1 MENRK
6 KDHINQAF
14 NARVEKDAAD
24 KRFNYE
30 PFLTAHPVDKLAPF
44 SFAGKT
50 MRLPLWISSMT
61 GGTGKAGNINRNL
74 ARACNEFGL
83 GMGVGSCRILLEDER
98 HLPDFDLRHIVGNE
112 SPFYANLGI
121 AQLEQLI
128 EEKATD
134 KISRLIEL
142 LKTDGIIIHVNPF
155 QEAFQPEGE
164 IIKRPPIDTLQE
176 FLENTDA
183 RVIVKE
189 VGQGIGPESIKQLLH
204 LPIEAIEFGALG
216 GTNFTLLELLR
227 SQEKELKAY
236 EAFGKIGHTA
246 EEMTKMV
253 NDVVS
258 KSNTYK
264 CKQLIISGGITHI
277 LDGYH
282 LQQKSKLTAV
292 IGMGSTLLKAASGEY
307 EELKG
312 YLQQVERS
320 YQLASSYLRI
330 KNEIEHF

>member
-1 MENRK
+1 MEDRK

-30 PFLTAHPVDKLAPF
+30 PLLSAHPVDKPTPF

-83 GMGVGSCRILLEDER
+83 GMGVGSCRILLDDER
-98 HLPDFDLRHIVGNE
+98 HLPDFDLRHIVGDAA
-112 SPFYANLGI
+112 PFYANLGI
-121 AQLEQLI
+121 AQLEQLV
-128 EEKATD
+128 EEKAVD
-134 KISRLIEL
+134 KIARLIEL
-142 LKTDGIIIHVNPF
+142 LKADGVIIHINPF

-164 IIKRPPIDTLQE
+164 VIKRPPIDTIEE
-176 FLENTDA
+176 FLELTSA

-189 VGQGIGPESIKQLLH
+189 VGQGMGPESINRLLH

-246 EEMTKMV
+246 EEMTQMINEV
-253 NDVVS
+253 AATSTN
-258 KSNTYK
+258 YK

-292 IGMGSTLLKAASGEY
+292 VGMGSTLLRAASGEY
-307 EELKG
+307 EELRG

-320 YQLASSYLRI
+320 YQLASSYLTIRNNI
-330 KNEIEHF
+330 

>member
-1 MENRK
+1 MNDRK

-14 NARVEKDAAD
+14 NARVDKDAAD

-30 PFLTAHPVDKLAPF
+30 PLLSAHPTNRPAPF
-44 SFAGKT
+44 LFAGKI

-61 GGTGKAGNINRNL
+61 GGTPQAGNINRNL

-83 GMGVGSCRILLEDER
+83 GMGVGSCRVLLEDER
-98 HLPDFDLRHIVGNE
+98 HLPDFNLRHIVGDA

-128 EEKATD
+128 EKKAVD
-134 KISRLIEL
+134 KISRLIAL
-142 LKTDGIIIHVNPF
+142 LKADGIIIHINPF

-176 FLENTDA
+176 FLEITNQ

-189 VGQGIGPESIKQLLH
+189 VGQGMGPESINQLLH

-227 SQEKELKAY
+227 SQEKELKAF
-236 EAFGKIGHTA
+236 EAFGRIGHTA
-246 EEMTKMV
+246 EEMTKLI
-253 NDVVS
+253 NEIVS

-264 CKQLIISGGITHI
+264 CKQVIISGGITNI
-277 LDGYH
+277 LDGFH
-282 LQQKSKLTAV
+282 LQQMSQLKAV
-292 IGMGSTLLKAASGEY
+292 VGMGSTLLKAASGEY
-307 EELKG
+307 EELRN

-320 YQLASSYLRI
+320 YQLASTYLKIRNNI
-330 KNEIEHF
+330 

>member
-1 MENRK
+1 MSDRK

-30 PFLTAHPVDKLAPF
+30 PLLSAHPVGRPTSF

-61 GGTGKAGNINRNL
+61 GGTAQAGMINSNL

-83 GMGVGSCRILLEDER
+83 GMGVGSCRVLLENER
-98 HLPDFDLRHIVGNE
+98 HFDDFNLRPIIGDE

-121 AQLEQLI
+121 AQLEHLVDQ
-128 EEKATD
+128 KATD
-134 KISRLIEL
+134 KISKLIEL
-142 LKTDGIIIHVNPF
+142 LQADGIIIHINPL

-164 IIKRPPIDTLQE
+164 IFKRPPIETLQE
-176 FLENTDA
+176 FLETNSKI

-189 VGQGIGPESIKQLLH
+189 VGQGMGSESIKRLLD
-204 LPIEAIEFGALG
+204 LPIEAVEFGALG

-227 SQEKELKAY
+227 SQEKELTAF
-236 EAFGKIGHTA
+236 EAFGKVGHTA
-246 EEMTKMV
+246 EDMTHMV
-253 NDVVS
+253 NDIVS
-258 KSNTYK
+258 SSNTYS

-277 LDGYH
+277 LDGYY
-282 LQQKSKLTAV
+282 LQQLCKLPSV
-292 IGMGSTLLKAASGEY
+292 IGMGSALLKVAAGEY
-307 EELKG
+307 EELRN
-312 YLQQVERS
+312 YLQQVEKS

-330 KNEIEHF
+330 RK

>member
-1 MENRK
+1 MNDRK

-30 PFLTAHPVDKLAPF
+30 PLLAAHPVGRPNSF

-61 GGTGKAGNINRNL
+61 GGTAQAGIINRNL

-83 GMGVGSCRILLEDER
+83 GMGVGSCRVLLEDER
-98 HLPDFDLRHIVGNE
+98 HFDDFNLRPIIGNE

-121 AQLEQLI
+121 AQLEHLVEQ
-128 EEKATD
+128 KATD
-134 KISRLIEL
+134 KIPKLIEL
-142 LKTDGIIIHVNPF
+142 LQADGIIIHINPL

-164 IIKRPPIDTLQE
+164 IFKRPPIETLQE
-176 FLENTDA
+176 FLETNSNI

-189 VGQGIGPESIKQLLH
+189 VGQGMGPESIDRLLH

-227 SQEKELKAY
+227 SHEKELTAF
-236 EAFGKIGHTA
+236 EAFGKVGHTA
-246 EEMTKMV
+246 EEMTHMI
-253 NDVVS
+253 NDIVS
-258 KSNTYK
+258 NSTTYS

-277 LDGYH
+277 LDGYY
-282 LQQKSKLTAV
+282 LQQVSKLSSV
-292 IGMGSTLLKAASGEY
+292 IGMGSALLKVASKSY
-307 EELKG
+307 EELQSF
-312 YLQQVERS
+312 LQQLERS
-320 YQLASSYLRI
+320 YQLASSYLKI
-330 KNEIEHF
+330 KANI

>member
-24 KRFNYE
+24 MRFNYE
-30 PFLTAHPVDKLAPF
+30 PLLAAHPVNKPAPF
-44 SFAGKT
+44 SFAGKI

-61 GGTGKAGNINRNL
+61 GGTGQAGNINRNL

-83 GMGVGSCRILLEDER
+83 GMGVGSCRVLLEDER
-98 HLPDFDLRHIVGNE
+98 HLPDFDLRHLVGDA

-121 AQLEQLI
+121 AQLEQLV
-128 EEKATD
+128 EEKAVD
-134 KISRLIEL
+134 KISRLIDL
-142 LKTDGIIIHVNPF
+142 LKADGIIIHINPF

-164 IIKRPPIDTLQE
+164 VIKRPPIDTLQE
-176 FLENTDA
+176 FLETTDA
-183 RVIVKE
+183 KVIVKE
-189 VGQGIGPESIKQLLH
+189 VGQGMGPESISRLLH

-246 EEMTKMV
+246 EEMTDMI
-253 NDVVS
+253 NEVVAIS
-258 KSNTYK
+258 TNYK

-277 LDGYH
+277 LDGYY
-282 LQQKSKLTAV
+282 LQQKSKLNAIV
-292 IGMGSTLLKAASGEY
+292 GMGSTLLRAASGEY
-307 EELKG
+307 EELRD
-312 YLQQVERS
+312 YLLQVERS
-320 YQLASSYLRI
+320 YQIASNYLTIR
-330 KNEIEHF
+330 NNA

>member
-1 MENRK
+1 MSDRK

-14 NARVEKDAAD
+14 QARVEKDEAD
-24 KRFNYE
+24 QRFNYE
-30 PFLTAHPVDKLAPF
+30 PLLSAHLVENLTPF

-61 GGTGKAGNINRNL
+61 GGTPQAGVINHNL

-83 GMGVGSCRILLEDER
+83 GMGVGSCRALLEDKQ
-98 HLPDFDLRHIVGNE
+98 HLDDFNLRPIIGE
-112 SPFYANLGI
+112 ASPFYANLGI

-128 EEKATD
+128 KDKAED
-134 KISRLIEL
+134 KISKLIDL
-142 LKTDGIIIHVNPF
+142 LQADGIIIHINPL

-164 IIKRPPIDTLQE
+164 VFKRPPVDTLQE
-176 FLENTDA
+176 FLETTKD

-189 VGQGIGPESIKQLLH
+189 VGQGMGPESIERLLH

-227 SQEKELKAY
+227 SKDEDLTTF

-246 EEMTKMV
+246 EEMTQII
-253 NDVVS
+253 NEVVS
-258 KSNTYK
+258 KSNTYT

-277 LDGYH
+277 LDGY
-282 LQQKSKLTAV
+282 
-292 IGMGSTLLKAASGEY
+292 
-307 EELKG
+307 
-312 YLQQVERS
+312 YL
-320 YQLASSYLRI
+320 
-330 KNEIEHF
+330 

>member
-1 MENRK
+1 MQNRK

-30 PFLTAHPVDKLAPF
+30 PLLSSHPIGKLPSF

-61 GGTGKAGNINRNL
+61 GGTGQAGNINRNL

-83 GMGVGSCRILLEDER
+83 GMGVGSCRILLEDEQ
-98 HLPDFDLRHIVGNE
+98 HFDDFNLRPIIGDE

-121 AQLEQLI
+121 AQLEQII
-128 EEKATD
+128 EQKAVD
-134 KISRLIEL
+134 KIARLIDL
-142 LKTDGIIIHVNPF
+142 LKADGIIIHINPF

-164 IIKRPPIDTLQE
+164 IIKRPPIETLQE
-176 FLENTDA
+176 FLENTNA

-189 VGQGIGPESIKQLLH
+189 VGQGMGPESMNQLLH

-246 EEMTKMV
+246 EDMTQIV
-253 NDVVS
+253 NEIVAKS
-258 KSNTYK
+258 KTYK

-277 LDGYH
+277 LDGYY
-282 LQQKSKLTAV
+282 LQQKSKLNTV
-292 IGMGSTLLKAASGEY
+292 VGMGSTLLRAASGEY
-307 EELKG
+307 EDLKN
-312 YLQQVERS
+312 YLHQVERS
-320 YQLASSYLRI
+320 YQLATNYLTIRNNI
-330 KNEIEHF
+330 

>member
-1 MENRK
+1 MQNRK

-30 PFLTAHPVDKLAPF
+30 PLLSAHPVDKPAPF
-44 SFAGKT
+44 NFAGKT

-61 GGTGKAGNINRNL
+61 GGTGQAGNINRNL

-83 GMGVGSCRILLEDER
+83 GMGVGSCRVLLENEK
-98 HLPDFDLRHIVGNE
+98 HLPDFDLRHIVGDA

-121 AQLEQLI
+121 AQLEQLV
-128 EEKATD
+128 EEKAID
-134 KISRLIEL
+134 KISRLIDL
-142 LKTDGIIIHVNPF
+142 LKADGIIIHINPF

-164 IIKRPPIDTLQE
+164 VFKRPPIDTLQE
-176 FLENTDA
+176 FLEITNA

-189 VGQGIGPESIKQLLH
+189 VGQGMGPESIKRLLH

-227 SQEKELKAY
+227 SQEKDLTAY
-236 EAFGKIGHTA
+236 AAFGKIGHTA
-246 EEMTKMV
+246 EEMTQMINELV
-253 NDVVS
+253 AE
-258 KSNTYK
+258 SNSYK

-282 LQQKSKLTAV
+282 LQQKSKLKAV
-292 IGMGSTLLKAASGEY
+292 VGMGSTLLRAASGEY
-307 EELKG
+307 EELRG

-320 YQLASSYLRI
+320 YQLASSYLTIRNNI
-330 KNEIEHF
+330 

>member
-1 MENRK
+1 MNDRK

-14 NARVEKDAAD
+14 NARVDKDAAD

-30 PFLTAHPVDKLAPF
+30 PLLSAHPTGRPAHF

-61 GGTGKAGNINRNL
+61 GGTPQAGNINRNL

-83 GMGVGSCRILLEDER
+83 GMGVGSCRVLLEDER
-98 HLPDFDLRHIVGNE
+98 HLPDFDLRHIVGGA

-121 AQLEQLI
+121 AQLEQLL
-128 EEKATD
+128 EKKAVD
-134 KISRLIEL
+134 KISRLIAL
-142 LKTDGIIIHVNPF
+142 LKADGIIIHINPF

-176 FLENTDA
+176 FLEITNQ

-189 VGQGIGPESIKQLLH
+189 VGQGMGPESINQLLH

-227 SQEKELKAY
+227 SQEKELKAF
-236 EAFGKIGHTA
+236 EAFGRIGHTA
-246 EEMTKMV
+246 EEMTKLI
-253 NDVVS
+253 NEIVS

-264 CKQLIISGGITHI
+264 CKQVIISGGITNI
-277 LDGYH
+277 LDGFH
-282 LQQKSKLTAV
+282 LQQMSQLKAV
-292 IGMGSTLLKAASGEY
+292 VGMGSTLLKAASGEY
-307 EELKG
+307 EELRN

-320 YQLASSYLRI
+320 YQLASTYLKIRNNI
-330 KNEIEHF
+330 

>member
-1 MENRK
+1 MQDRK

-14 NARVEKDAAD
+14 NARVNKDEAD

-30 PFLTAHPVDKLAPF
+30 PLLSAHPIDKPAPF
-44 SFAGKT
+44 TFAGKA

-74 ARACNEFGL
+74 ARACNEFGM

-98 HLPDFDLRHIVGNE
+98 HLPDFDLRHIVGDA

-121 AQLEQLI
+121 AQLEQLVA
-128 EEKATD
+128 EKATD
-134 KISRLIEL
+134 RISRLIHL
-142 LKTDGIIIHVNPF
+142 LKADGVIIHINPF

-164 IIKRPPIDTLQE
+164 VFKRPPIDTLQE
-176 FLENTDA
+176 FIETTGE

-189 VGQGIGPESIKQLLH
+189 VGQGMGPESINRLLH

-227 SQEKELKAY
+227 SQEKDYYAY

-246 EEMTKMV
+246 EEMTEMI
-253 NDVVS
+253 NRVVS
-258 KSNTYK
+258 ESDTYK
-264 CKQLIISGGITHI
+264 CKQLIISGGISHI
-277 LDGYH
+277 LDGYY

-292 IGMGSTLLKAASGEY
+292 VGMGSALLKAGSGDY
-307 EELKG
+307 EALRS

-320 YQLASSYLRI
+320 YQLASAYLSV
-330 KNEIEHF
+330 KNKI

>member
-1 MENRK
+1 MNDRK

-30 PFLTAHPVDKLAPF
+30 PLLATHPVGRPTSF
-44 SFAGKT
+44 SFVGKT

-61 GGTGKAGNINRNL
+61 GGTAQAGIINRNL

-83 GMGVGSCRILLEDER
+83 GMGVGSCRVLLEDER
-98 HLPDFDLRHIVGNE
+98 HFDDFNLRPIIGNE

-121 AQLEQLI
+121 AQLEHLVEQ
-128 EEKATD
+128 KATD
-134 KISRLIEL
+134 KIPKLIEL
-142 LKTDGIIIHVNPF
+142 LQADGIIIHINPL

-164 IIKRPPIDTLQE
+164 IFKRPPIETLQE
-176 FLENTDA
+176 FLETNSNI

-189 VGQGIGPESIKQLLH
+189 VGQGMGPESIDRLLH

-227 SQEKELKAY
+227 SHEKELTAF
-236 EAFGKIGHTA
+236 EAFGKVGLTA
-246 EEMTKMV
+246 EEMTHMI
-253 NDVVS
+253 NDIVS
-258 KSNTYK
+258 NSTTYS

-277 LDGYH
+277 LDGYY
-282 LQQKSKLTAV
+282 LQQVSKLSSV
-292 IGMGSTLLKAASGEY
+292 IGMGSGLLKVASGSY
-307 EELKG
+307 EELQSF
-312 YLQQVERS
+312 LQQVERS
-320 YQLASSYLRI
+320 YQLASSYLKI
-330 KNEIEHF
+330 KTNI